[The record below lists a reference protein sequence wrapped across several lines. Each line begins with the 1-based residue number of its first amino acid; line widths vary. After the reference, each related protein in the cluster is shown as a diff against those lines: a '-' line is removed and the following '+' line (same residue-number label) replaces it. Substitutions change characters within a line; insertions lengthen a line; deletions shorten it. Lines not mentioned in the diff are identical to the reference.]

1 MILILMVL
9 QPSFKDTYRLLL
21 DGFPAKAEQDN
32 TTFLFQLPLNK
43 GPFCSLFSAT
53 SSTFLCFFLVI
64 VLFEIAPKQS
74 AV

>member
-1 MILILMVL
+1 MILILMAL
-9 QPSFKDTYRLLL
+9 WPSFKDTYHLLL
-21 DGFPAKAEQDN
+21 HRFPAKTEQD